1 MRRLKIT
8 LEYDGTNFDGF
19 QKQSGTKQR
28 TVQGVLEE
36 SLFRLTGEKVAIIG
50 AGRTDSGVHAYGQVV
65 HFETGSPIPVERF
78 CEALKGQLPPDIAA
92 VDATVVDAS
101 FHARYSAV
109 AKKYCYLVLNS
120 RKPMALWRN
129 YCYRYPYPL
138 NISAVKE
145 CAEVLIGEH
154 DFRAFSASGSSEKST
169 VRRLFSVDTE
179 QQGGLIRFTVVGNGF
194 LYKMMRLIVG
204 TLLEVGSGKLSL
216 EQVRQLLKTGERG
229 KGGATAPP
237 QGLYLLKV
245 FYDTCDLP

>member
-8 LEYDGTNFDGF
+8 LEYDGTNFAGF

-109 AKKYCYLVLNS
+109 AKNTATWFS
-120 RKPMALWRN
+120 TAESLW
-129 YCYRYPYPL
+129 L
-138 NISAVKE
+138 
-145 CAEVLIGEH
+145 
-154 DFRAFSASGSSEKST
+154 SGAIIVT
-169 VRRLFSVDTE
+169 VIPIL
-179 QQGGLIRFTVVGNGF
+179 
-194 LYKMMRLIVG
+194 
-204 TLLEVGSGKLSL
+204 
-216 EQVRQLLKTGERG
+216 
-229 KGGATAPP
+229 
-237 QGLYLLKV
+237 
-245 FYDTCDLP
+245 